1 MTGRYLFN
9 GANKQD
15 ILNKNK
21 RCNFKKLP
29 DYMINL
35 SEHCKELVLWM
46 LNLEPGNRP
55 TAKEALLHPWFKSD
69 EGVI

>member
-1 MTGRYLFN
+1 
-9 GANKQD
+9 
-15 ILNKNK
+15 
-21 RCNFKKLP
+21 
-29 DYMINL
+29 MINL